1 VAIERYRDARAR
13 IRGIAVSVDVDRSID
28 RKTPSRR
35 DGGARDESLVA
46 FLSHFS
52 FSHFSMTTKRIA
64 RVTGTSSSS
73 RWTPVRF
80 IFFDV
85 ARTTRV
91 KARRDAR
98 HARHSV
104 LMSRGGVIGCAVL
117 SCVRFK
123 TKVSDARAC
132 VEKRSHLVVV
142 APFVIVR
149 VTNRASSEESDS
161 TSSVL
166 LSNQKQTRAFV
177 RVIRTRTLG
186 STPRAYPRARAMRA

>member
-1 VAIERYRDARAR
+1 MRRTPDLFRTATSSSPEMKMSSSSVRLASRSSSVVARAR
-13 IRGIAVSVDVDRSID
+13 GDRTIPRRARAHPRYRRLRRRRSIV
-28 RKTPSRR
+28 RSQNVESARR

-46 FLSHFS
+46 FLSQFS

-64 RVTGTSSSS
+64 RVAGTSSSS

-117 SCVRFK
+117 SCVRFERK
-123 TKVSDARAC
+123 
-132 VEKRSHLVVV
+132 
-142 APFVIVR
+142 
-149 VTNRASSEESDS
+149 
-161 TSSVL
+161 
-166 LSNQKQTRAFV
+166 
-177 RVIRTRTLG
+177 
-186 STPRAYPRARAMRA
+186 

>member
-1 VAIERYRDARAR
+1 MFEKLRRTPVPSRTRIATSSSSSPEEMTMSSSSVRLASRSSSVVARAR
-13 IRGIAVSVDVDRSID
+13 GDRTTPRRARAHPRYRRLRRRRSID
-28 RKTPSRR
+28 RKTSSRR

-46 FLSHFS
+46 FLSQFS

-104 LMSRGGVIGCAVL
+104 LMSRGGVVGCAVL
-117 SCVRFK
+117 SCVRFERK
-123 TKVSDARAC
+123 
-132 VEKRSHLVVV
+132 
-142 APFVIVR
+142 
-149 VTNRASSEESDS
+149 
-161 TSSVL
+161 
-166 LSNQKQTRAFV
+166 
-177 RVIRTRTLG
+177 
-186 STPRAYPRARAMRA
+186 

>member
-1 VAIERYRDARAR
+1 MRSEADVVVMSEDNETGDDVLRALRAEQAKLDETWYRRLR
-13 IRGIAVSVDVDRSID
+13 RRRSID
-28 RKTPSRR
+28 RKTSSRR

-46 FLSHFS
+46 FLSQFS

-64 RVTGTSSSS
+64 RVAGTSSSS

-117 SCVRFK
+117 SCVRFERK
-123 TKVSDARAC
+123 
-132 VEKRSHLVVV
+132 
-142 APFVIVR
+142 
-149 VTNRASSEESDS
+149 
-161 TSSVL
+161 
-166 LSNQKQTRAFV
+166 
-177 RVIRTRTLG
+177 
-186 STPRAYPRARAMRA
+186 

>member
-1 VAIERYRDARAR
+1 MEVRGILAELLSEMTISDARACLFEKLRRTPVPSRTR
-13 IRGIAVSVDVDRSID
+13 IATSSSSPEEMTMSSSSVRLASRSSSVVARARGDRTTPRRARAHPRYRRLRRRRSID
-28 RKTPSRR
+28 RKTSSRR

-46 FLSHFS
+46 FLSQFS

-64 RVTGTSSSS
+64 RVAGTSSSS

-117 SCVRFK
+117 SCVRFERK
-123 TKVSDARAC
+123 
-132 VEKRSHLVVV
+132 
-142 APFVIVR
+142 
-149 VTNRASSEESDS
+149 
-161 TSSVL
+161 
-166 LSNQKQTRAFV
+166 
-177 RVIRTRTLG
+177 
-186 STPRAYPRARAMRA
+186 

>member
-1 VAIERYRDARAR
+1 MFEKLRRTPSPPSRTRIATSSSSPEEMTMSSSVRLASRSSSVVTRARSDRTTPRRARAHPRYRRLR
-13 IRGIAVSVDVDRSID
+13 RRRSID

-46 FLSHFS
+46 FLSQFS

-64 RVTGTSSSS
+64 RVAGTSSSS

-117 SCVRFK
+117 SCVRFERK
-123 TKVSDARAC
+123 
-132 VEKRSHLVVV
+132 
-142 APFVIVR
+142 
-149 VTNRASSEESDS
+149 
-161 TSSVL
+161 
-166 LSNQKQTRAFV
+166 
-177 RVIRTRTLG
+177 
-186 STPRAYPRARAMRA
+186 

>member
-1 VAIERYRDARAR
+1 MSSSSVRLASRSSSVVARAR
-13 IRGIAVSVDVDRSID
+13 GDRTTPRRARAYPRYRRLRRRRSID
-28 RKTPSRR
+28 RKTSSRR

-64 RVTGTSSSS
+64 RVAGTSSSS

-98 HARHSV
+98 
-104 LMSRGGVIGCAVL
+104 
-117 SCVRFK
+117 
-123 TKVSDARAC
+123 DALEGDILC
-132 VEKRSHLVVV
+132 
-142 APFVIVR
+142 
-149 VTNRASSEESDS
+149 
-161 TSSVL
+161 
-166 LSNQKQTRAFV
+166 
-177 RVIRTRTLG
+177 
-186 STPRAYPRARAMRA
+186 

>member
-1 VAIERYRDARAR
+1 VAIERHRDARAR

-28 RKTPSRR
+28 RKTSSRR

-46 FLSHFS
+46 FLSQFS

-64 RVTGTSSSS
+64 RVAGTSSSS

-98 HARHSV
+98 DARHSV
-104 LMSRGGVIGCAVL
+104 LMSRGVVIGCAVL
-117 SCVRFK
+117 SCVRFERK
-123 TKVSDARAC
+123 
-132 VEKRSHLVVV
+132 
-142 APFVIVR
+142 
-149 VTNRASSEESDS
+149 
-161 TSSVL
+161 
-166 LSNQKQTRAFV
+166 
-177 RVIRTRTLG
+177 
-186 STPRAYPRARAMRA
+186 